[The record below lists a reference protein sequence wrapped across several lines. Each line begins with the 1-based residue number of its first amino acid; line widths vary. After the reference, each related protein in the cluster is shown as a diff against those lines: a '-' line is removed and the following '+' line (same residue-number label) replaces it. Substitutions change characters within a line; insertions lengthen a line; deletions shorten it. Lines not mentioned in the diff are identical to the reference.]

1 MKCSFKELLSTA
13 ACLGTL
19 TGSGITHKVIRKY
32 RTNWQE
38 TLQDMQTKIHHIF
51 FTIVASYQKEIS
63 QKKPMT
69 MLTLNLHA
77 EEISCDCS

>member
-1 MKCSFKELLSTA
+1 MNNSTQ
-13 ACLGTL
+13 
-19 TGSGITHKVIRKY
+19 VIRKY

-51 FTIVASYQKEIS
+51 FKIVAIYQKEIS